1 MKSLRPNTSPSKCFV
16 IVSGRSIV
24 GLQLVSQI
32 CGGKLI
38 GDSMD
43 SMEIKFTPG
52 KISSGKYL
60 ADAKTAG

>member
-1 MKSLRPNTSPSKCFV
+1 MSE
-16 IVSGRSIV
+16 RSIL

-52 KISSGKYL
+52 KISIGKYL

>member
-16 IVSGRSIV
+16 IVLGHFIV

-43 SMEIKFTPG
+43 SMEIKFAPG
-52 KISSGKYL
+52 KISNEKYL